1 MAGSGALPGSSRW
14 RLHRGGIVNIWQYG
28 ERFFDLSGGRV
39 ILQGTNGS
47 GKSRTLELLLP
58 LCLDGELRYLGAKGY
73 DTVSIRR
80 LMLDDYFGGP
90 NRIGY
95 AWIELRREIP
105 GHGEEFLTAGIGVKA
120 SKTTQEVVNSWR
132 FVTPARVGTDF
143 ELADLDKTPLD
154 QKELKDRIGAD
165 AVMDE
170 SGPMQQLLARTVYG
184 IDDARRYE
192 DLLHL
197 LRTLRNPDV
206 GVKAVE
212 GQLEEYLS
220 RALPPLDHEVI
231 TRLATQFQDLESI
244 RENMRRLRLA
254 DQSLSRFLAVYA
266 QYTMTAIR
274 EGAEAVTQAQQSLA
288 AHTDAASM
296 RNQELHRERAARDK
310 AHDDYIE
317 QGRLGQSLDRQIREL
332 DANQEYGDLNARRQ
346 VVDALRASA
355 DSALR
360 NAATCRSAENTAVD
374 TVRSA
379 LLGVQRASRAA
390 DQATDDARDHFGR
403 AELDPG
409 LLPAPPAAPSPEV
422 VCMTESI
429 QVDAS
434 PDAAPVQV
442 ERMTPPALD
451 LDALKENLELSAAQ
465 AKRAADFAAE
475 RRVLAVRLG
484 TTARELEQQH
494 KGIATLKARAED
506 AAGIADRATADRL
519 AAAQEA
525 SQAAR
530 GWMNQVRDWLDSAPA
545 TNASLSGPPLLPSD
559 AELITDSRHAG
570 RVQAALQEWA
580 SPAIT
585 HARESAAAADSEL
598 KALQPDR
605 SQLSGELDALGSGA
619 YPQPPPVP
627 CGPAERA
634 GRPGAAFFQLVAFRP
649 GLPHGQRTG
658 LEAALQASG
667 LLNAWVT
674 PDGKITDPGLQ
685 DLLADPGAAPPGTRT
700 DGTLSAVLIP
710 ELQNDCPVATN
721 VVAQLLASV
730 GLTDRPVTAAPSG
743 LAVSLTGRWRAG
755 NLVGFWAKETA
766 EYVGAST
773 REANR
778 QRRITELLSLLKN
791 LDGQMQ
797 AFRQRSEDAKDQ
809 IAAWEKHVRDFPDT
823 APVVAAQTLLGAA
836 EQAEREA
843 QEQADKKIGE
853 HAAAEGRW
861 QASRGELSREA
872 SEANLPDTADALAER
887 LTDIRLAIA
896 ATDALHTSVTEQYL
910 TAASEIARPLAAYDA
925 AVDARK
931 KGEVRASARYEDYAT
946 AEKAL
951 AVHVGSLGIDSQ
963 EFDRK
968 LSQMRGN
975 LAALQAN
982 LPSLQETHEKAK
994 AKVVRLETLQEAE
1007 KPEQQKRQTRLAE
1020 AERQFDAAVGATGVW
1035 AAATGDSQAPPPAD
1049 RDYAVQTATSWHSDT
1064 READII
1070 NAFQVLRTSLPAGY
1084 DATVLQD
1091 GGLLAVL
1098 VSDGDGRR
1106 PVVTLAKRTAER
1118 LAGYQEQL
1126 NTRYQEIFEEFL
1138 LRDLAER
1145 LRQQIDAADDLCAR
1159 MNAILARAQS
1169 SQGVH
1174 VHLSWDP
1181 SAVLDDAAREALTLV
1196 RKSLATRTREED
1208 ARLRRALQDRIE
1220 AERDSH
1226 DAHYTEVLARALDYR
1241 DWYAFTVRV
1250 RDTGP
1255 DGQPRSRPLRR
1266 LSSGETRL
1274 VSYVT
1279 LFAAA
1284 AAFYDALTTAGNT
1297 PLRLVLL
1304 DEAFERLDD
1313 PTTTRLLEL
1322 LAELDTDWV
1331 ITWPGGSAFSPK
1343 IDRMHVYD
1351 IFRPK
1356 AAPGMAFVHTT
1367 WDGSEARRH
1376 S

>member
-1 MAGSGALPGSSRW
+1 MTGSGALARSRW

-28 ERFFDLSGGRV
+28 ERVFDLSGGRV

-58 LCLDGELRYLGAKGY
+58 LCIDGELRYLGAKGY

-80 LMLDDYFGGP
+80 LMLDDYTGGP

-105 GHGEEFLTAGIGVKA
+105 GRGEEFLTAGIGVKA
-120 SKTTQEVVNSWR
+120 SRITKEVMNSWR
-132 FVTPARVGTDF
+132 FVTHARVGTDF
-143 ELADLDKTPLD
+143 ELAGPDKTPLD

-170 SGPMQQLLARTVYG
+170 PSLMQQRLARAIYG

-212 GQLEEYLS
+212 GQLEDYLS

-254 DQSLSRFLAVYA
+254 DQSLSRFMTVYT
-266 QYTMTAIR
+266 QYAMTTIR
-274 EGAEAVTQAQQSLA
+274 ERADAVAKTRQSLT
-288 AHTDAASM
+288 AHTDAASV
-296 RNQELHRERAARDK
+296 RSQDLCRERAARDK
-310 AHDDYIE
+310 ARDDYKE
-317 QGRLGQSLDRQIREL
+317 QERLGKSLDTQIREL
-332 DANQEYGDLNARRQ
+332 DANQEYGDLNARRR

-360 NAATCRSAENTAVD
+360 NAATCRSAENTAAD
-374 TVRSA
+374 TVWSA

-390 DQATDDARDHFGR
+390 DRAADDARDHFGR
-403 AELDPG
+403 AGLDPG
-409 LLPAPPAAPSPEV
+409 LLPVPPAASSPDL
-422 VCMTESI
+422 VCTTDS
-429 QVDAS
+429 VRFDAS
-434 PDAAPVQV
+434 PEAAPVQV

-451 LDALKENLELSAAQ
+451 LDALRKNLELCAAQ
-465 AKRAADFAAE
+465 AERAARFAAE
-475 RRVLAVRLG
+475 RRVLSVRLAG
-484 TTARELEQQH
+484 TARELEQEH
-494 KGIATLKARAED
+494 EGIAALKASAED
-506 AAGIADRATADRL
+506 AAATAERATADRL

-525 SQAAR
+525 SEAAR
-530 GWMNQVRDWLDSAPA
+530 GWLGQIRDWLDSAPA
-545 TNASLSGPPLLPSD
+545 TDAPLSGPPLLPSD
-559 AELITDSRHAG
+559 DELITDLEHAG
-570 RVQAALQEWA
+570 RAQAAFQEWA
-580 SPAIT
+580 SPAMA
-585 HARESAAAADSEL
+585 HARESATAADSEL
-598 KALQPDR
+598 KTLQQDR
-605 SQLSGELDALGSGA
+605 GRLSEELDALRSGA
-619 YPQPPPVP
+619 HPQPPPVLY
-627 CGPAERA
+627 GPAERA
-634 GRPGAAFFQLVAFRP
+634 SRPGAAFFQMVGFRP
-649 GLPHGQRTG
+649 GLHKEQRAG

-674 PDGKITDPGLQ
+674 PDGKITEPDLQ
-685 DLLADPGAAPPGTRT
+685 DLLADPGAAPPRIGS
-700 DGTLSAVLIP
+700 DGTLSSVLIP
-710 ELQNDCPVATN
+710 ELQDDCPVAAA
-721 VVAQLLASV
+721 VVARLLASV
-730 GLTDRPVTAAPSG
+730 RLTDSPVTAAPSG
-743 LAVSLTGRWRAG
+743 LAVSLNGHWRAG
-755 NLVGFWAKETA
+755 NLVGSWTKDTA
-766 EYVGAST
+766 EYVGIST

-778 QRRITELLSLLKN
+778 QRRITELLSLLGN
-791 LDGQMQ
+791 LDDQMQ
-797 AFRQRSEDAKDQ
+797 VFRQRSEDAKAQ
-809 IAAWEKHVRDFPDT
+809 LGTWEKHVRDFPDT
-823 APVVAAQTLLGAA
+823 TPIIAAHTLLRAS

-861 QASRGELSREA
+861 QARRGELSRQA
-872 SEANLPDTADALAER
+872 SEANLPNTATALAER
-887 LTDIRLAIA
+887 LTDVRLAIGA
-896 ATDALHTSVTEQYL
+896 AEALRDSVTEQYL
-910 TAASEIARPLAAYDA
+910 TAASEIARPLAVYDA
-925 AVDARK
+925 AVDTRK
-931 KGEVRASARYEDYAT
+931 KGEVRASACYEDYAS

-951 AVHVGSLGIDSQ
+951 ELHIGSLGIDSQ
-963 EFDRK
+963 EFDR
-968 LSQMRGN
+968 R
-975 LAALQAN
+975 LARLRDDLAVVQAN
-982 LPSLQETHEKAK
+982 LPSLHDAHERVKAE
-994 AKVVRLETLQEAE
+994 VVRLETLQDAE
-1007 KPEQQKRQTRLAE
+1007 KPEEQKRQAALAE
-1020 AERQFDAAVGATGVW
+1020 AERQFDAAVGATGAW
-1035 AAATGDSQAPPPAD
+1035 AAATDDGQALPPAD
-1049 RDYAVQTATSWHSDT
+1049 RHDALQTAASWHSDIS
-1064 READII
+1064 EADII
-1070 NAFQVLRTSLPAGY
+1070 NAFQVLRTSLPDGY

-1091 GGLLAVL
+1091 GGLLTVL
-1098 VSDGDGRR
+1098 VSDGEGRR
-1106 PVVTLAKRTAER
+1106 PAVTLAKRTAER
-1118 LAGYQEQL
+1118 LADYREQL

-1145 LRQQIDAADDLCAR
+1145 LRQQIDAADDLCSR

-1181 SAVLDDAAREALTLV
+1181 SAALDDATREALTLV
-1196 RKSLATRTREED
+1196 RKSLATRTEEED

-1226 DAHYTEVLARALDYR
+1226 DTHYSEVLARALDYR

-1274 VSYVT
+1274 ISYVT

-1284 AAFYDALTTAGNT
+1284 AAFYDALTTAGST

-1331 ITWPGGSAFSPK
+1331 ITWPGGSPFSPK